1 MVGDTPAYDISPDP
15 LYGFV
20 NLVGKFFSWG
30 LAGGSVV
37 HYIKARRGG
46 ECLAGAVSAVRKNAP
61 RVAGKFGAC
70 CVLLSAVDVAVSFA
84 SGRDDP
90 WSAATAVGTTCGLYG
105 MRRGGGAPA
114 AARWALLGAS
124 GRFFGHGLRHKG
136 VGHFHKQ
143 GDDESQPAASSS
155 CTSP

>member
-1 MVGDTPAYDISPDP
+1 MVGDTPAYDICPDP

-61 RVAGKFGAC
+61 RVAGKFGARTVRSMLRPLVRRRC
-70 CVLLSAVDVAVSFA
+70 RCVV
-84 SGRDDP
+84 RE
-90 WSAATAVGTTCGLYG
+90 
-105 MRRGGGAPA
+105 RER
-114 AARWALLGAS
+114 
-124 GRFFGHGLRHKG
+124 
-136 VGHFHKQ
+136 
-143 GDDESQPAASSS
+143 
-155 CTSP
+155 